1 MFREEESESED
12 DDVGDD
18 GDTDSDSQE
27 PPQLVPATSN
37 TDAIDA
43 NKRQKPVEESAG
55 ISEEE
60 EDERDSDREGRVL
73 VEVDERPR
81 EQWDCETI
89 LR

>member
-12 DDVGDD
+12 DDISDD
-18 GDTDSDSQE
+18 GETDSDSQE
-27 PPQLVPATSN
+27 PPQLVPVASK
-37 TDAIDA
+37 TDAKDA

-55 ISEEE
+55 ISKEE
-60 EDERDSDREGRVL
+60 EDERDSDRKGCVL